1 MDTLLLG
8 LGKKFLAAIVVFATQ
23 SVFLGLGW
31 LNEGNWKD
39 LTIFLLGFLFAANVG
54 EKFVANKVAVPPA
67 VSTPPA
73 PPAQAGESLGLPPV
87 P

>member
-1 MDTLLLG
+1 MNEELWG
-8 LGKKFLAAIVVFATQ
+8 VGRKFAAGIVVFVVQ
-23 SVFLGLGW
+23 STFLGLGW
-31 LNEGNWKD
+31 LNENNWVT
-39 LTIFLLGFLFAANVG
+39 LTTFLLGFLFAANVG

-67 VSTPPA
+67 VSAPPA